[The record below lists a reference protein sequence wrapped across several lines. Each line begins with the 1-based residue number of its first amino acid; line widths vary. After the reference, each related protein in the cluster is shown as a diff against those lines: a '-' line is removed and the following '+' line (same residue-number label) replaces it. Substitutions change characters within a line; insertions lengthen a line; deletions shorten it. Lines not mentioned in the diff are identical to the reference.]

1 MQYGGLVGFE
11 LAGGRGRGRAR
22 SAPRCRSSSAA
33 PGRADIRRQRWRPRA
48 RRMTG
53 YRSTFPST
61 AKKARGTTASAAM
74 SACRACRA
82 TKTKA
87 AYTYMTL
94 QPDYGRGPIRMAES
108 KSKWFALFIN
118 ARDLKSDKF
127 RASSSG
133 IDRATIISVVA
144 QDRRSRYDSPN
155 LASRSRAN
163 PQKPANDMNAPSA
176 TSKHLTQG
184 AHLRSV

>member
-1 MQYGGLVGFE
+1 
-11 LAGGRGRGRAR
+11 
-22 SAPRCRSSSAA
+22 
-33 PGRADIRRQRWRPRA
+33 
-48 RRMTG
+48 
-53 YRSTFPST
+53 
-61 AKKARGTTASAAM
+61 M
-74 SACRACRA
+74 SACRACRS

-87 AYTYMTL
+87 AYTYITL

-118 ARDLKSDKF
+118 ARDQSLTNSA
-127 RASSSG
+127 RAPSG

-163 PQKPANDMNAPSA
+163 PQKPANDMHAPSA
-176 TSKHLTQG
+176 TSKHLTQS